1 MPLAL
6 RVLVLLLALLGAG
19 PSLAATRLAVL
30 VGANAGWEGDVPLRY
45 AQEDARRLGEA
56 LSELGGFPAD
66 AIVQLRT
73 PTGEQLR
80 AALDAAKQRLAAS
93 SGETL
98 FVFYYSGHADERHL
112 HLRGAPLS
120 FEELSRRLRE
130 LPASVKV
137 GILDACR
144 SGSILS
150 TKGGRPASA
159 FSVHVQDELALR
171 GTVLLTSSGADELSQ
186 EARALSGSF
195 FTHHLVSGL
204 RGAADE
210 DGDLQV
216 SLEEVYRYASVRTL
230 LDTALTPSG
239 AQRPAFRYE
248 LKGRGRLVLT
258 RLNGPV
264 AFLRFPRDGQRC
276 FVTDAGERWL
286 LAEIFPRQD
295 GSSRLVVPVGT
306 HLLKCVDGAR
316 YQVATLE
323 VKAAQQVDITS
334 LSFREVPLSEGVLK
348 GGYESQEALEALAHK
363 LATQAELTPGER
375 PEQLER
381 GVLLAV
387 ESLRRMPTL
396 EAQHILH
403 RQLAR
408 LERLP
413 RRGLCMAHE
422 SPVLALAWSP
432 DGRHLASAGE
442 DGRAL
447 IWEVASGAERA
458 RLAHDGGVREV
469 AWSPDGKLLRTRR
482 WGEAH
487 LWEPW
492 RGQAP
497 ESLRPPLRPRAIT
510 FSPTGRHVAFFL
522 EDLSLHVVEAG
533 TGREVWQVP
542 QAGHAVAFSADGER
556 LAAFDTGLGAR
567 VWTVATGKELL
578 RVAPPESTSRAAP
591 SSAPVLALSPE
602 GGLLALVA
610 REPKTVHLWEV
621 APARRRAFMNLD
633 AAVSELA
640 FTPDGRSLLT
650 ASHDGQLWLWEATT
664 GEAITRMRQGTWR
677 VSLSL
682 APGARWLA
690 TASADRKAAF
700 IWDLPTGQELLRV
713 EAGQRLSAVAWS
725 PEGDRL
731 AVAGQGGDVCLWE
744 VPQALRGHLPGL
756 GAHVGMAF
764 SPAGDVLVTATRG
777 GPPRFWETAT
787 GRERTGKAAPAEGAR
802 VPTEQVQLPE
812 AAKARALEHVRH
824 PGPLRLLTLSR
835 DGGVLVTAGEE
846 RTLHV
851 WEVGTG
857 RELARVPTDA
867 PARALL
873 LSPDGR
879 TLAVARDDVTGR
891 GMAYALHPWRT
902 EDLLQ
907 RACARVRRNLTR
919 EEWLQALG
927 EKQSYR
933 KTCESLP

>member
-1 MPLAL
+1 
-6 RVLVLLLALLGAG
+6 VLLLALLAAG

-30 VGANAGWEGDVPLRY
+30 VGANTGWEGDLPLRY
-45 AQEDARRLGEA
+45 AGDDARRFGEV
-56 LSELGGFPAD
+56 LSELGGFPED
-66 AIVQLRT
+66 AIVQLRS
-73 PTGEQLR
+73 PTAEQLR
-80 AALDAAKQRLAAS
+80 AALEAAKQRLAATT
-93 SGETL
+93 GETL

-120 FEELSRRLRE
+120 FEELSLRLRE
-130 LPASVKV
+130 LPASVKLGV
-137 GILDACR
+137 LDACR

-150 TKGGRPASA
+150 TKGGRPAPG

-230 LDTALTPSG
+230 LDTAPTPSG

-258 RLNGPV
+258 RLHGPT

-276 FVTDAGERWL
+276 FITDASERWL

-306 HLLKCVDGAR
+306 HLLKCVDGPR
-316 YQVATLE
+316 YQVASLE
-323 VKAAQQVDITS
+323 VKAAQQVDVAS

-363 LATQAELTPGER
+363 LATQAELTSGGR

-381 GVLLAV
+381 GALLAV

-396 EAQHILH
+396 EAQYILH

-413 RRGLCMAHE
+413 HPGRCMAHE
-422 SPVLALAWSP
+422 GPVLALAWSP
-432 DGRHLASAGE
+432 EGRHLASAGE
-442 DGRAL
+442 DGTARV
-447 IWEVASGAERA
+447 WEVASGAERS
-458 RLAHDGGVREV
+458 RLAHPNEVREV

-492 RGQAP
+492 SGQPP
-497 ESLRPPLRPRAIT
+497 EALRQPLRPRAIT
-510 FSPTGRHVAFFL
+510 FDPAGRHLAFFL
-522 EDLSLHVVEAG
+522 EDLSLRVVEAG
-533 TGREVWQVP
+533 TGREVWRVP
-542 QAGHAVAFSADGER
+542 GAGHAAAFSADGER

-567 VWTVATGKELL
+567 VWAVATGKELL
-578 RVAPPESTSRAAP
+578 RAASEQYSSRGAPT
-591 SSAPVLALSPE
+591 SAPLLALSPD
-602 GGLLALVA
+602 GNRLALVG
-610 REPKTVHLWEV
+610 REPKSVQLWQV
-621 APARRRAFMNLD
+621 APARRLAFMHHD

-650 ASHDGQLWLWEATT
+650 ASHDGEARLWEATT
-664 GEAITRMRQGTWR
+664 GEATLRVQQGRWR
-677 VSLSL
+677 VTMSL
-682 APGARWLA
+682 APGAGWLA
-690 TASADRKAAF
+690 TASADRTAASL
-700 IWDLPTGQELLRV
+700 WDVPTGQELMRV
-713 EAGQRLSAVAWS
+713 EAGHWLSTVAWS
-725 PEGDRL
+725 PEGDAL
-731 AVAGQGGDVCLWE
+731 AVADLRGNVCLWE
-744 VPQALRGHLPGL
+744 VPRGLRGHLPGL
-756 GAHVGMAF
+756 GAHAGMAF
-764 SPAGDVLVTATRG
+764 SPGGDVLVTATRR

-787 GRERTGKAAPAEGAR
+787 GRERARGESPGRGAP
-802 VPTEQVQLPE
+802 VPAPEAPLAE
-812 AAKARALEHVRH
+812 AAKERALERVRH
-824 PGPLRLLTLSR
+824 PGPIRVLSLSP
-835 DGGVLVTAGEE
+835 DGGLLATAGEE
-846 RTLHV
+846 RTVHV
-851 WEVGTG
+851 WEVATG
-857 RELARVPTDA
+857 RELARVPTDS
-867 PARALL
+867 PAQAVL

-879 TLAVARDDVTGR
+879 SLAVAREDGSGL
-891 GMAYALHPWRT
+891 GMAYSIHPWRT

-907 RACARVRRNLTR
+907 RACALLRRNLTR
-919 EEWLQALG
+919 EEWLQSLG
-927 EKQSYR
+927 EKQAYR